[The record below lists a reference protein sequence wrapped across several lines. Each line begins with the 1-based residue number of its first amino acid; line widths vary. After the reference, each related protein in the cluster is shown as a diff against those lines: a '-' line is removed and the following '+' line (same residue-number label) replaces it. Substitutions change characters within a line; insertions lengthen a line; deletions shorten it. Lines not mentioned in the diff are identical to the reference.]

1 MTAGAR
7 RIPDRSGSDPAT
19 EIVQLARAMSHLR
32 LLDLRAR
39 VSVRFGDGILVTP
52 RPGYGA
58 PPPGLLTT
66 ADLVEL
72 GPDGKVRV
80 GRWEPPPEAELDLAV
95 YRRRR
100 GAGAIVGA
108 QPRAL
113 LALTA
118 AGRDLLPVT
127 HTEAALVH
135 RSLPRVDVGA
145 PILGSGVVERVVE
158 AIGDAQVAILVADG
172 TVAIGRIPAEAA
184 MLTQQLELL
193 AESTALAIELSAP
206 DGPKLVSAGDGE
218 RIYSQKAPP
227 DDFMGYFA
235 DVATHRP
242 APTAPPAVDDASE
255 DGLRRRIVVA
265 CRLLQHH
272 GLIEHLEH
280 VSVRVG
286 DGSTF
291 LITPRGHLGRLA
303 PEDVAIVDMD
313 GRWVAGPLE
322 PPPFRH
328 FHRDVFLARPDV
340 RAIVHTHQSHARA
353 MAVAGRTPLRP
364 LHRSGAAELL
374 GLEPVYDVPD
384 LMFDPGHRQPAVAL
398 LRSASTLHER
408 SHGVDFLSDTVEAAT
423 AHAFHYEDHARMHL
437 AARRVGRPT
446 TIDPG
451 FVRAASRIDPGP
463 IDWWRHHLA
472 ELPARD

>member
-19 EIVQLARAMSHLR
+19 EVVQLARAMSHLR
-32 LLDLRAR
+32 LIDLRAR

-52 RPGYGA
+52 RPGHGA

-72 GPDGKVRV
+72 GPDGKVRA

-95 YRRRR
+95 YRRRP

-113 LALTA
+113 LTLTA

-145 PILGSGVVERVVE
+145 PILDRGVAERVVE

-206 DGPKLVSAGDGE
+206 EGPKLVSAGDGE
-218 RIYSQKAPP
+218 RIFSQKAPP

-255 DGLRRRIVVA
+255 DGFRRRIVVA
-265 CRLLQHH
+265 CGLLQHQ

-280 VSVRVG
+280 VSVRLAS
-286 DGSTF
+286 GSGF

-303 PEDVAIVDMD
+303 PGDVATVDME

-328 FHRDVFLARPDV
+328 LHRDIFAARPDV
-340 RAIVHTHQSHARA
+340 HAIVHTHQPHARA
-353 MAVAGRTPLRP
+353 MAVAGVTPVRP
-364 LHRSGAAELL
+364 IHRSGAGVLL
-374 GLEPVYDVPD
+374 DPEPVYDVPD
-384 LMFDPGHRQPAVAL
+384 LMFDEAHRRPALAL
-398 LRSASTLHER
+398 LGSASTLHER
-408 SHGVDFLSDTVEAAT
+408 SHGVDFLSDRVETATV
-423 AHAFHYEDHARMHL
+423 HALHYEDHAHMRL
-437 AARRVGRPT
+437 VARRVG
-446 TIDPG
+446 DPNDMPLG
-451 FVRAASRIDPGP
+451 FVREASRIDPGP

-472 ELPARD
+472 ELPAPH